1 MKVIN
6 NEKYITMLEVN
17 VGDVFI
23 YHGDAYIKTNIDFN
37 RLIGVVKLANGE
49 VSGLATT
56 TKVKS
61 IPNCELRIQTD
72 YNYTS
77 LENAADRIQD
87 VLDVFTET
95 GIDED
100 IDITE
105 QDYDPCTVLTR
116 IFKIVRN
123 RG

>member
-1 MKVIN
+1 
-6 NEKYITMLEVN
+6 MLEVN